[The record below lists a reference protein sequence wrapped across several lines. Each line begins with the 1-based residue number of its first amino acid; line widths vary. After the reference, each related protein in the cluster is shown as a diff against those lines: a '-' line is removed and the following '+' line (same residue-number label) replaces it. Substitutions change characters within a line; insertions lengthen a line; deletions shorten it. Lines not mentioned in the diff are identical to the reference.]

1 MDEKPAYSSRL
12 APRMLPWMVALAAL
26 VVYWITVCRWLNPL
40 NLEAVGQA
48 SGWLWQLPYHTPLM
62 FLVCLPL
69 RVLPDSLYPIGANL
83 MAGVFGA
90 VTLGLLARSIAL
102 LPYDR
107 TREGRIRGHADE
119 PSLHIRFSW
128 VPPLFAAALLGFQLT
143 FWEHAT
149 AMTGEMLNLMLFAY
163 CIRCLLE
170 YRLDV
175 RETWL
180 WRMALVYGLGI
191 TNNWAM
197 IGFAPFFLIAMI
209 WIRGFSFFN
218 FGFLLRLTGFLA
230 CGLLLYLFMPLWL
243 TVSGRVDSGFFDS
256 LYAVLVSQKTI
267 LLGMP
272 RGKAVLLSLVCI
284 MPFIA
289 MGVRW
294 AGTRG
299 SSIER
304 GIAAVAVYL
313 MKFAWLAGCVMIMFN
328 LPFSPRE
335 MMQAETGL
343 AMLTFYYLAAV
354 VAGYFIGLF
363 LLVFG
368 TSPDRHHGP
377 PSSVPSFVGTAL
389 HGILLVG
396 ALGVPIFLA
405 VQSYPKAKDTGILS
419 DVARELMRP
428 VPSQP
433 SILVA
438 DTMTYLWL
446 AEAERRRTPNAPE
459 HLLVLTGDAK
469 RKDYQTYLE
478 KRYLGSWPDL
488 AKFTKAESGV
498 LLGFLNLLAEKGR
511 TGNAF
516 YLHHSF
522 GLFFELVQLRPR
534 GLINQIEGQPSNSMW
549 PPALSAEEVQRN
561 LDLWKSVESSLRP
574 HAERGDIGF
583 MGWIPSRA
591 ANFSGVELQRA
602 GRLEE
607 AGRLFEFAAKLMP
620 KNTTALEN
628 SKVNESLRAK
638 RKLNLDL
645 AQVTSLSLT
654 PRATLE
660 AINGFGPSEDP
671 AALFSY
677 GRNCLD
683 SPEELYRQAASAF
696 HRLLELLPGE
706 FPPLSLL
713 AASYL
718 KSGQPDETLK
728 LVRQMREM
736 HARQP
741 LAPGDFADL
750 VGLESMA
757 RSQKGDADGAL
768 RLVQEARSS
777 NPENLRVL
785 DTLVNLLLGR
795 GKFDEAGRAVAEWN
809 RAKPEDSLG
818 IFRRGQIQMYQAQYQ
833 PAIDAFS
840 AVLKKEPSNR
850 AALLNRATCN
860 LALKKYDDARRDYLR
875 LAEEFPDR
883 PEIQFGLGEIAFQ
896 KKNTSQA
903 LEYFEHY
910 LEIAPRTTETYT
922 NVLKRVDGL
931 KGKNR

>member
-12 APRMLPWMVALAAL
+12 APRMLPWMVSLAAL
-26 VVYWITVCRWLNPL
+26 VIYWITVCRWLNPL
-40 NLEAVGQA
+40 NLEAVGQS

-62 FLVCLPL
+62 FVVCLPL
-69 RVLPDSLYPIGANL
+69 RVLPDSLYPLGVNLVSGILGA
-83 MAGVFGA
+83 A
-90 VTLGLLARSIAL
+90 TLGLLARSIAL

-128 VPPLFAAALLGFQLT
+128 VPPVFASALLGFQLT

-149 AMTGEMLNLMLFAY
+149 AMTGEMLNLAIFAY

-175 RETWL
+175 RESWL

-197 IGFAPFFLIAMI
+197 IGYAPLFLIAMI

-230 CGLLLYLFMPLWL
+230 CGLVMYLLMPLWV
-243 TVSGRVDSGFFDS
+243 TVTGRVESGFFDS

-313 MKFAWLAGCVMIMFN
+313 MKFAWLTGCVVIMFN
-328 LPFSPRE
+328 VPFSPRE

-343 AMLTFYYLAAV
+343 AMLTFYYLAAI
-354 VAGYFIGLF
+354 VAGYFLGLF

-389 HGILLVG
+389 HGVLLLA
-396 ALGVPIFLA
+396 ALGVPVFLA
-405 VQSYPKAKDTGILS
+405 VRSYPKAKDSGVLS
-419 DVARELMRP
+419 SLALELMRP
-428 VPSQP
+428 VPAQP

-438 DTMTYLWL
+438 DSMTYLWL
-446 AEAERRRTPNAPE
+446 AEAQRRRTPNAPD
-459 HLLVLTGDAK
+459 HLLILTSDARSK
-469 RKDYQTYLE
+469 EYQTYLE
-478 KRYLGSWPDL
+478 KRYLASWPEL
-488 AKFTKAESGV
+488 AKFTKADSGV
-498 LLGFLNLLAEKGR
+498 LLQFLNLLAEKGR

-522 GLFFELVQLRPR
+522 GMFFEMIQLRPR
-534 GLINQIEGQPSNSMW
+534 GLINQIVSYPADSMW
-549 PPALSAEEVQRN
+549 PPVLSAEEAQRN
-561 LDLWKSVESSLRP
+561 VELWKQVETSLLP
-574 HAERGDIGF
+574 HVDRSEIGL

-607 AGRLFEFAAKLMP
+607 AQRLFELARKLMP
-620 KNTTALEN
+620 NNTTALEN

-638 RKLNLDL
+638 RKFALDL
-645 AQVTSLSLT
+645 ARVTSLGLA
-654 PRATLE
+654 PRATME
-660 AINGFGPSEDP
+660 AINLFGPSEEP
-671 AALFSY
+671 AALFAY
-677 GRNCLD
+677 GRTCLD

-696 HRLLELLPGE
+696 ARLRELLPGE
-706 FPPLSLL
+706 FPPVSLL
-713 AASYL
+713 AAAYL

-728 LVRQMREM
+728 LVVQMRQM

-741 LAPGDFADL
+741 LSPGDFADL
-750 VGLESMA
+750 VGLESLA

-768 RLVQEARSS
+768 RLVQEARNS

-785 DTLVNLLLGR
+785 DTLVNLLISR
-795 GKFDEAGRAVAEWN
+795 GKFDEAGRSVAEWN
-809 RAKPEDSLG
+809 RLKPEDNLG
-818 IFRRGQIQMYQAQYQ
+818 IFRRGQIHMYQAQYQ
-833 PAIDAFS
+833 PAVDAFS
-840 AVLKKEPSNR
+840 VVLKKEPSNR
-850 AALLNRATCN
+850 AALLNRAICN
-860 LALKKYDDARRDYLR
+860 LALKKYDDSRRDYLR

-896 KKNTSQA
+896 KKNNAQA
-903 LEYFEHY
+903 LEYFGHY
-910 LEIAPRTTETYT
+910 LEVAPRNTDEYT
-922 NVLKRVDGL
+922 NVLKRVEGL
-931 KGKNR
+931 KGKSR